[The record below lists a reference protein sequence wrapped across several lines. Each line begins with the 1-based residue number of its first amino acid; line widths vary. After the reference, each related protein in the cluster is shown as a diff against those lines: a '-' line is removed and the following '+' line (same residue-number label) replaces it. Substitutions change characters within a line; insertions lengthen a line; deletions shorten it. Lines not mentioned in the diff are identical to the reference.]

1 MAARARKD
9 LGTAEPK
16 CRYQGTNWAEYD
28 RGLVRRGDPTIWFD
42 EETIRGDWTAP
53 PSVGR
58 GKPDLYSRRAI
69 QTCLALKTLL
79 RLRYRAT
86 DGLMK
91 SLMRLNGLDFPVPD
105 HAHMS
110 RRAAWLSVKIFH
122 RPRTG
127 AVPVEL
133 ATADWGESEML
144 PDLPGTVSQCSADGS
159 LRYRRLPSQHHRTRR
174 QGGGPLR
181 DGAAP
186 RGDDHPR
193 DAILQAIAGGGRDD
207 WKDGRR
213 YPRRSLANNMMFR
226 LRHQC
231 ERMFSRACDR
241 QVADAQGRAIILNC
255 FTYLRM
261 RQSVRAGKIGP
272 AASGEEGKGA
282 TYAKVSSIMHY

>member
-91 SLMRLNGLDFPVPD
+91 SLMRLNGRDLPVPD
-105 HAHMS
+105 HTYLS
-110 RRAAWLSVKIFH
+110 RPAAPLSLKIPR

-127 AVPVEL
+127 AVHVEI
-133 ATADWGESEML
+133 ATTDWGESEIL
-144 PDLPGTVSQCSADGS
+144 PDLLGPAILSETAWF
-159 LRYRRLPSQHHRTRR
+159 HRVTI
-174 QGGGPLR
+174 
-181 DGAAP
+181 
-186 RGDDHPR
+186 
-193 DAILQAIAGGGRDD
+193 ILQAIAGGGRDD
-207 WKDGRR
+207 WKDGSRD
-213 YPRRSLANNMMFR
+213 PRRSLANNMMFR

-272 AASGEEGKGA
+272 AASGEGGKGA
-282 TYAKVSSIMHY
+282 TYAKMSSIMHGRY